1 MLSRLADTLAASGR
15 LAELTEKRPGIGAP
29 DHVCDHI
36 RPHRGNEALFWDQ
49 GNLQCLCAPCHSG
62 EKQRAEQPGRPSPGR
77 VHQDP
82 GFSIPFGLRPSAIPV
97 TVLSGPPAAGK
108 STFIRVQAAP
118 DDVIIDFDVY
128 LARIG
133 AAKWTR
139 DREAVR
145 RAFAMRDE
153 DLRSLCER
161 TDGAAWL
168 IATAPTRQEREAW
181 LSALG
186 PLARSIVLD
195 TPAALC
201 IERIRSAPDRAHAVG
216 DMIANVERWFSSRS

>member
-1 MLSRLADTLAASGR
+1 MVASG
-15 LAELTEKRPGIGAP
+15 LNSGVMTVMK
-29 DHVCDHI
+29 
-36 RPHRGNEALFWDQ
+36 
-49 GNLQCLCAPCHSG
+49 NLL
-62 EKQRAEQPGRPSPGR
+62 R
-77 VHQDP
+77 VP
-82 GFSIPFGLRPSAIPV
+82 
-97 TVLSGPPAAGK
+97 TVLLLASMGLTGCIGLQPAPMYRLDSGTTEVP
-108 STFIRVQAAP
+108 
-118 DDVIIDFDVY
+118 
-128 LARIG
+128 
-133 AAKWTR
+133 
-139 DREAVR
+139 
-145 RAFAMRDE
+145 
-153 DLRSLCER
+153 ER